1 MQRSSFYIG
10 LMVGLS
16 IMGTVLLFLSFSMGG
31 RISP

>member
-10 LMVGLS
+10 LMVGLTL
-16 IMGTVLLFLSFSMGG
+16 MGTVLLLLSFSMGG